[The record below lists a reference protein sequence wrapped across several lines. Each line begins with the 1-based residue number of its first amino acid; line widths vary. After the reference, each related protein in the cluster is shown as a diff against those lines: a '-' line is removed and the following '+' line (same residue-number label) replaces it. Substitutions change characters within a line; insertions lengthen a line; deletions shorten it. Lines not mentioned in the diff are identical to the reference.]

1 MKFKTIVIF
10 FIIVLCSFSLFAEAY
25 EYEMLEYAV
34 DINVKKD
41 NVYEINTNYLFNFYT
56 PKHGIYLDIPY
67 LYDQRKVIVTPLS
80 SSPNLEELEK
90 SNGYIRYRFGTE
102 DKTYIGEKDYFFNY
116 SYDFGIDTN
125 DGYDEF
131 YFNIIGP
138 VWQMPIKK
146 CNFTI
151 TLPEG
156 LENYDLHFTRGSYGS
171 TDSSGIDYKREGN
184 VITGTASDF
193 QPGEALTI
201 RVEME
206 DGYFVGAR
214 DFQQVKKNYF
224 FLNLIVSVLLIFILF
239 FLWSKYGKDD
249 ILIITAQSEPPKG
262 LSPLEIGYLIDST
275 VDDKDIT
282 SMLFFWAD
290 KGYLR
295 ITETKVESPG
305 IMKILKGKGTT
316 VLSFEKIKDLDQ
328 GKSWEKYLFNEFFEC
343 GDGKTVTLEDIEG
356 SKFYEVVGKI
366 KLDVVSYYHKD
377 HPVYNKKQNSLALIG
392 IPVILISFVLTGLTF
407 DDFSFL
413 GMVSFIGFMIW
424 VVQLLIMKKVSDTW
438 EITKGKYIKM
448 FLSFFPSV
456 IFFGLIYIA
465 GMLAYSYNF
474 LITGIA
480 STAVFITA
488 SLVFVFIKKRSPE
501 GKALMESALGL
512 REFIEKVEIDQL
524 KMMIDDNPE
533 FYYHVLSFAIVL
545 GLEEKWAHKFD
556 SLIVKTPDWY
566 SGNAAVLTPLY
577 ICHMAN
583 NWNNGF
589 ATASMPPAPKSTS
602 SGGSFS
608 GSSGFSGGGF
618 GGGGGGAW

>member
-1 MKFKTIVIF
+1 MKSKNIIVLF
-10 FIIVLCSFSLFAEAY
+10 LLVLCSFSLFAGNY
-25 EYEMLEYAV
+25 EYEMIEYDV
-34 DINVKKD
+34 DINVGRD
-41 NVYEINTNYLFNFYT
+41 NVYKINTNYLFDFYS

-67 LYDQRKVIVTPLS
+67 LYDQRKVIVTPLAT
-80 SSPNLEELEK
+80 SPNCEDTGK
-90 SNGYIRYRFGTE
+90 TNGYIRYRFGTE
-102 DKTYIGEKDYFFNY
+102 DETYIGEKDYFFNY
-116 SYDFGIDTN
+116 KYDFGIDTN

-138 VWQMPIKK
+138 VWQMPIQK
-146 CNFTI
+146 CNFKI

-156 LENYDLHFTRGSYGS
+156 LEDYDLHFTRGAYGS
-171 TDSSGIDYKREGN
+171 TNSSGIDYKREGN

-193 QPGEALTI
+193 QPGDALTI

-214 DFQQVKKNYF
+214 DFQQTKKNLF
-224 FLNLIVSVLLIFILF
+224 FLNLIASVLLIFGLF

-249 ILIITAQSEPPKG
+249 ILIVTAQGNPPKG

-290 KGYLR
+290 KGYLK
-295 ITETKVESPG
+295 IIETKTETPN
-305 IMKILKGKGTT
+305 IMKIIKGKGSTI
-316 VLSFEKIKDLDQ
+316 LSFEKIKDLDQ

-356 SKFYEVVGKI
+356 SEFYKVVEKI
-366 KLDVVSYYHKD
+366 KLDIVAYYSKE
-377 HPVYNKKQNSLALIG
+377 HPIYNKKQNSLALLG
-392 IPVILISFVLTGLTF
+392 IPAILVSFFLTGFTFNDSSLLWFVFVVGILIWL
-407 DDFSFL
+407 
-413 GMVSFIGFMIW
+413 
-424 VVQLLIMKKVSDTW
+424 VQLLILKRISDTW
-438 EITKGKYIKM
+438 EIIKLKYFKM
-448 FLSFFPSV
+448 IIGFIPSIVFL
-456 IFFGLIYIA
+456 GLVYIT
-465 GMLAYSYNF
+465 GLLAYSF
-474 LITGIA
+474 EPLITAFA
-480 STAVFITA
+480 SSATFITT
-488 SLVFVFIKKRSPE
+488 SLVLIFIKKRSPE

-533 FYYHVLSFAIVL
+533 FYYHILSFSIVL

-556 SLIVKTPDWY
+556 DLIVKTPDWY
-566 SGNAAVLTPLY
+566 SGNAGLLTPLY

-583 NWNNGF
+583 NWNSGF
-589 ATASMPPAPKSTS
+589 AAASMPPAPKSTGV
-602 SGGSFS
+602 GGSS
-608 GSSGFSGGGF
+608 MGSSGFSGGGF